1 MQKKENKKIKE
12 GLRER
17 EKRNLGGGGE
27 VEREAKENL
36 EETRNRKI

>member
-17 EKRNLGGGGE
+17 EKRDLGGGE